1 MQYRTVVVFM
11 AGLAATAS
19 AAPEIPANPLVKH
32 LAIRALDVDGSFAG
46 FVYKRQSSCPSGYN
60 SCGSGCSQG
69 PCCDMAAGTACRAGE
84 VCTQINGETG
94 CCPQGYTC
102 GSIRGCQAGL
112 GGYCT
117 PGSVDANGAMCCDST
132 APICST
138 SSGVPYCAAPASSTV
153 YTINPTGA
161 GGSGGGSF
169 DSTVTNSVTAT
180 TTDVVVVGTTS
191 NGAPAGG
198 ETNTAP
204 AGGETNTAP
213 AGGETTSAPAGG
225 ATGVYPPTTTTATTC
240 ITLSTALCPGGPA
253 PATVCGPV
261 GFPIPTVVPCPAS
274 PTGPGGSGP
283 TTVAATETSL
293 SLTATL
299 TSTAVVVVPVPYP
312 SGNGTTNGT
321 STTTAGPPQQTG
333 AAGKFGVSGFALTLA
348 LGLALFL

>member
-11 AGLAATAS
+11 AGLAATGS

-46 FVYKRQSSCPSGYN
+46 FVYKRQTSCPSGYN
-60 SCGSGCSQG
+60 SCGSGCAQG
-69 PCCDMAAGTACRAGE
+69 PCCDNAAGTACRAGE

-94 CCPQGYTC
+94 CCPQGFVC
-102 GSIRGCQAGL
+102 GSIRGCEAGL

-117 PGSVDANGAMCCDST
+117 PGSVDANGVMCCDST

-161 GGSGGGSF
+161 GGESF

-180 TTDVVVVGTTS
+180 STATVVVVGTTS
-191 NGAPAGG
+191 SGAPAGG

-204 AGGETNTAP
+204 AGGETTAP
-213 AGGETTSAPAGG
+213 A
-225 ATGVYPPTTTTATTC
+225 GVYPPTTTTDTTC
-240 ITLSTALCPGGPA
+240 ITLSTPLCPGGVA

-261 GFPIPTVVPCPAS
+261 GFPLPTVVPCPAS
-274 PTGPGGSGP
+274 LTSPGGPGGSGP
-283 TTVAATETSL
+283 TTVAATETSE
-293 SLTATL
+293 SATATL
-299 TSTAVVVVPVPYP
+299 TSTAVVIVPVPP
-312 SGNGTTNGT
+312 PIDNGTTNGT
-321 STTTAGPPQQTG
+321 STTQSPPQQTG
-333 AAGKFGVSGFALTLA
+333 SAGKLGVSGFALTLA
-348 LGLALFL
+348 LGLAFFL